1 MDWVKTI
8 AAEAKKTPV
17 LRIGDLASRYQISG
31 SAVARALGRQ
41 KKRGLVEQLTSDT
54 YLNRFATGVTP
65 RDVLNI
71 LVPDSYI
78 SLGTALAEWGLST
91 QSPVSLTA
99 VTTAKL
105 KKIKSPSVDIF
116 YRKIH
121 RDLFWGFQ
129 TKKGRYGTYQI
140 AEPEKA
146 LLDWIYFRLKD
157 GLPVEFDEI
166 GFDKLSRARLVAY
179 AKRFPNSVIQTMFFP
194 MLEGEIANLRP

>member
-17 LRIGDLASRYQISG
+17 LRIGDLALRYQLSG
-31 SAVARALGRQ
+31 SAVARALARQ
-41 KKRGLVEQLTSDT
+41 KKRGIVEQLTSDT
-54 YLNRFATGVTP
+54 YLNKLAPGVTP

-91 QSPVSLTA
+91 QSPISLTA
-99 VTTAKL
+99 VTAAKL
-105 KKIKSPSVDIF
+105 KKIKSPSVDIL

-129 TKKGRYGTYQI
+129 KKKGRYGSYQI

-166 GFDKLSRARLVAY
+166 QFDKLSRARLVAY